1 MKCTKCGRETAEDG
15 VFCSKCL
22 DVMRQYPVKP
32 GTVILLPQRKATPSK
47 KALYRKRLLPPEE
60 LVVQQKKTI
69 RWLWVALICTL
80 LLLALSVVLLLHMDN
95 DVEAVATIGQ
105 NYITRN
111 TPPQ

>member
-1 MKCTKCGRETAEDG
+1 MKCTKCGRETGEDG
-15 VFCSKCL
+15 VFCGKCL

-32 GTVILLPQRKATPSK
+32 GTVIQLPQRKAALPK
-47 KALYRKRLLPPEE
+47 KPLFRKRTLPPEE

-69 RWLWVALICTL
+69 RWLWVALICTIL
-80 LLLALSVVLLLHMDN
+80 LLVLSVILLLHMDS

-111 TPPQ
+111 TTPH